1 MVPRCVWPD
10 YKGIQMKVTLRGAAK
25 EVTGSC
31 YLVETETAKLL
42 VDCGM
47 FQGSR
52 RLEKLNYIPQSIPV
66 HSLDAVILTH
76 GHLDHCGRLPDLIK
90 AGYRGPIFLTDGT
103 AAITSLIL
111 HDAAQIQENDLR
123 RENRMRQ
130 RSGLKAIAPRF
141 NLIDVERVCKQFR
154 IVPYNEV
161 ISLAG
166 GVRARL
172 VDAGHILGSA
182 SVELFAEEIHEGS
195 LVETKAVFS
204 GDIGQYDV
212 PIMHDPAVIAGCDA
226 VFLESTYGDRD
237 HRSLEESI
245 KEFTDIIN
253 QTSLAGGK
261 ILIPTFAV
269 GRAQQILY
277 YLANLTKEGSIPRI
291 PIFLDSPMAIAATE
305 IYAKHDELLDE
316 QSRMLIS
323 NGVLRTDL
331 LKLRTCLTVEES
343 QMLNSISGP
352 CIIMAGAGMCNAG
365 RILQHFKHNLWSK
378 ETTVVV
384 VGYQA
389 KGSLG
394 RFLIDGAQQVKIA
407 RETIAVKAKIKSI
420 GGFSA
425 HAGQSD
431 LLRWLDPMAKGK
443 ARVILTH
450 GEPFQIQQLGYK
462 IAEKYGIECDAPK
475 LGDTIT
481 VCGAKM
487 PVRP

>member
-1 MVPRCVWPD
+1 
-10 YKGIQMKVTLRGAAK
+10 MKVTLWGAAK

-31 YLVETETAKLL
+31 YLVETETARLL

-52 RLEKLNYIPQSIPV
+52 RVEKLNYIPRSIPV
-66 HSLDAVILTH
+66 RSLEAVILTH
-76 GHLDHCGRLPDLIK
+76 GHLDHSGRLPDLIK
-90 AGYRGPIFLTDGT
+90 AGYRGPIFATEGT
-103 AAITSLIL
+103 VAIASLIL

-123 RENRMRQ
+123 RENRIR
-130 RSGLKAIAPRF
+130 RRAGLKALNPRF
-141 NLIDVERVCKQFR
+141 NVVDVEKVCKQFR
-154 IVPYNEV
+154 TVAFDELCHV
-161 ISLAG
+161 AAG
-166 GVRARL
+166 IRARL

-182 SVELFAEEIHEGS
+182 SVELFAHEVEAGRP
-195 LVETKAVFS
+195 VETKAVFS
-204 GDIGQYDV
+204 GDIGQYNV

-237 HRSLEESI
+237 HRSLDESI
-245 KEFTDIIN
+245 REFADVIN
-253 QTSLAGGK
+253 QTISSGGK
-261 ILIPTFAV
+261 LLIPTFAV

-277 YLANLTKEGSIPRI
+277 YLADLLQKGLIPRI

-305 IYAKHDELLDE
+305 IYSKHQELLDE
-316 QSRMLIS
+316 ASGMLID
-323 NGVLRTDL
+323 NGAIRKDI

-343 QMLNSISGP
+343 QMLNSLSGP

-365 RILQHFKHNLWSK
+365 RILQHFKHNLWR
-378 ETTVVV
+378 EDTTVLV

-394 RFLIDGAQQVKIA
+394 RFLIDGAPKVKIA
-407 RETIAVKAKIKSI
+407 GETIAVKAKIRSI
-420 GGFSA
+420 GGLSA

-431 LLRWLDPMAKGK
+431 LLRWLDPMAKDQ

-462 IAEKYGIECDAPK
+462 IAETYGIECDAPK
-475 LGDTIT
+475 LGDTI
-481 VCGAKM
+481 VIGAKV
-487 PVRP
+487 PVRR

>member
-1 MVPRCVWPD
+1 
-10 YKGIQMKVTLRGAAK
+10 MKVTLWGAAK

-52 RLEKLNYIPQSIPV
+52 RLEKLNCIPRCIPV
-66 HSLDAVILTH
+66 NSLDAVILTH

-90 AGYRGPIFLTDGT
+90 AGYRGPIYATEGT
-103 AAITSLIL
+103 VAIATLIL
-111 HDAAQIQENDLR
+111 NDAAQIQENDLK
-123 RENRMRQ
+123 RENRLRQ
-130 RSGLKAIAPRF
+130 RAGLKALRPRF
-141 NLIDVERVCKQFR
+141 NIVDVERVCKQFR
-154 IVPYNEV
+154 TVPYDELHSV
-161 ISLAG
+161 AT

-182 SVELFAEEIHEGS
+182 SVELFAAENQDGCV
-195 LVETKAVFS
+195 LETKAVFS

-212 PIMHDPAVIAGCDA
+212 PIMHDPSTISGANA

-237 HRSLEESI
+237 HRSLNESI
-245 KEFTDIIN
+245 EEFAGIVN
-253 QTSLAGGK
+253 QTSSSGGK

-277 YLANLTKEGSIPRI
+277 YLADLTQKGLIPKI

-305 IYAKHDELLDE
+305 IYSKHEELLDDE
-316 QSRMLIS
+316 SHKLIE
-323 NGVLRTDL
+323 NGALRRDN

-343 QMLNSISGP
+343 QMLNSVSGP

-365 RILQHFKHNLWSK
+365 RILQHFKHNLWK
-378 ETTVVV
+378 EDTTVVV

-394 RFLIDGAQQVKIA
+394 RFLIDGAKKIKIA
-407 RETIAVKAKIKSI
+407 GETIAVKAKVKSI

-425 HAGQSD
+425 HGGQSD
-431 LLRWLDPMAKGK
+431 LLRWVGPMAKAG

-462 IAEKYGIECDAPK
+462 IAEHYGIECDAPK
-475 LGDTIT
+475 LGDSII
-481 VCGAKM
+481 VARSKVEAGK
-487 PVRP
+487 